1 MALEE
6 ASGGIDCTR
15 WTDKEE
21 GFVVVGYYIGDG
33 ISAAKNNL
41 HFYFDEN
48 DEKKSVLSSIQLQTK
63 FSKVPKGAYFE
74 LVHLGMKP
82 NPKPGGKDFRDFD
95 LKFDKDNIHPSFR
108 G

>member
-6 ASGGIDCTR
+6 ASGGVECIR

-21 GFVVVGYYIGDG
+21 GFLVIGHYAGDG
-33 ISAAKNNL
+33 VSAAKNNL
-41 HFYFDEN
+41 HFFLDESG
-48 DEKKSVLSSIQLQTK
+48 EKKSVLSSVQLQTK

-82 NPKPGGKDFRDFD
+82 NPNGGKDFRDFD
-95 LKFDKDNIHPSFR
+95 LKFDKDRIHPSFK
-108 G
+108 